1 LSFFDNLAEW
11 LGVSSE
17 HGNEGTVGWVE
28 RSDTH
33 QFVTVERWVSLRST
47 HPTSYGLD
55 FTETLTEGIPLIKV
69 LVVEDSPVV
78 REFLVYIL
86 GSDPGIRVV
95 GTANNGEE
103 ALEAVKRYLP
113 DVITMDIHMPKMGGL
128 EATRRIME
136 TDPTPIVI
144 VSGSTDSHEN
154 TKTFRA
160 MEAGALAVLARPT
173 GIGHSDHETTTR
185 ELVQTVKLMS
195 EVKLVRRWPQTRREP
210 ILPSAAQALMGKPAS
225 VPGKNPAKIKVI
237 AIGASTGGPPVLQTI
252 LAMLPRDFPL
262 PVLIVQHMATG
273 FITSFVEWL
282 AQASVLPVHVAM
294 HGELIL
300 PGHVYVAP
308 DECQMKVEHGGKI
321 VLTKDEPENGL
332 RPSVSYLFRSLAAVY
347 GGDAVAGLLTG
358 MGRDGADEL
367 RLLKEKGAVTF
378 AQDKDSSVVHGMPGE
393 AIKLDAATFI
403 LTPDKI
409 AAVLMSLANN
419 KDNKDNKESQR

>member
-1 LSFFDNLAEW
+1 M
-11 LGVSSE
+11 
-17 HGNEGTVGWVE
+17 GTGSHVNSVPKLHKE
-28 RSDTH
+28 ATK
-33 QFVTVERWVSLRST
+33 
-47 HPTSYGLD
+47 
-55 FTETLTEGIPLIKV
+55 LIKV
-69 LVVEDSPVV
+69 MVVEDSPVV

-103 ALEAVKRYLP
+103 ALEAVKRYRP
-113 DVITMDIHMPKMGGL
+113 DVITMDIHMPKMDGL

-136 TDPTPIVI
+136 TEPVPIVI
-144 VSGSTDSHEN
+144 VSGSTDTHEN

-160 MEAGALAVLARPT
+160 MEAGALAVLARPA
-173 GIGHSDHETTTR
+173 GIGQPNHESTSR

-195 EVKLVRRWPQTRREP
+195 EVKVVRRWPQTRRELV
-210 ILPSAAQALMGKPAS
+210 LPSAAQALADKPAS
-225 VPGKNPAKIKVI
+225 VPANVKVI
-237 AIGASTGGPPVLQTI
+237 ALGASTGGPPVLQTI

-262 PVLIVQHMATG
+262 PVLIVQHMASG

-282 AQASVLPVHVAM
+282 AQSSGLPVHVAM

-308 DECQMKVEHGGKI
+308 DECQMKVERGGKI
-321 VLTKDEPENGL
+321 VLTHDVPENGL

-358 MGRDGADEL
+358 MGRDGAEEL
-367 RLLKEKGAVTF
+367 RLLREKGATTF

-403 LTPDKI
+403 LAPDKI
-409 AAVLMSLANN
+409 AGVLTGLANG
-419 KDNKDNKESQR
+419 KSGM